1 MDPGHD
7 GQGLGPQAGTMIR
20 TISLLPARARGV
32 LLLAAA
38 GTLWSTL
45 GLGVRIMDTATTWQ
59 ILFYRAIAQVIV
71 IGAWLAMRRGR
82 GFARSFADIGADGVI
97 AGASISVASIA
108 FVYAIGLTTVAEVV
122 FIFSMAPVLA
132 GLLGWALLREPITR
146 VTWLAMVLVLAGIA
160 VMNGPI
166 GSAGISTG
174 TFLAFL
180 SALGFASFTV
190 LQRRRRH
197 VDMLPSVAVSGLIT
211 MAATGWLIGGGVPSG
226 RDLVVAFWLGG
237 IALAGGLALYTA
249 GARFVKPAE
258 SVLISMTEIVLAPL
272 WVWWLFDETARV
284 ATLVGG
290 AVVLAGVLTQA
301 LGRESDPPRR
311 SARAGPPSEP
321 RRPTPRRRLL
331 RRPGTAAPPRP
342 Q

>member
-1 MDPGHD
+1 MTPRI
-7 GQGLGPQAGTMIR
+7 T
-20 TISLLPARARGV
+20 LLPARARGV

-59 ILFYRAIAQVIV
+59 ILFYRAVAQVVV

-82 GFARSFADIGADGVI
+82 RFARSFADIGTDGII
-97 AGASISVASIA
+97 AGASISVASLA
-108 FVYAIGLTTVAEVV
+108 FVYAISVTTVAEVV

-132 GLLGWALLREPITR
+132 GLMGWAVLREPITR
-146 VTWLAMVLVLAGIA
+146 VTWLAMALVLAGVA

-174 TFLAFL
+174 TSLALL
-180 SALGFASFTV
+180 SALGFATFTV

-211 MAATGWLIGGGVPSG
+211 MAATGWLIGGSIPSG
-226 RDLVVAFWLGG
+226 RDLAVAFWLGG

-272 WVWWLFDETARV
+272 WVWWIFDETTSIAIL
-284 ATLVGG
+284 AGG
-290 AVVLAGVLTQA
+290 SIVLTGVLTQA
-301 LGRESDPPRR
+301 LGRESDPP
-311 SARAGPPSEP
+311 
-321 RRPTPRRRLL
+321 PRRRRQPGGPSDSRQQATPL
-331 RRPGTAAPPRP
+331 RRLRGPPEPAADPRP

>member
-1 MDPGHD
+1 MTTR
-7 GQGLGPQAGTMIR
+7 TM
-20 TISLLPARARGV
+20 TVLPARARGV
-32 LLLAAA
+32 LLIAAA

-71 IGAWLAMRRGR
+71 VGAWLAMRRGR
-82 GFARSFADIGADGVI
+82 GFVRSFADIGADGVI
-97 AGASISVASIA
+97 AGASISIASIA

-122 FIFSMAPVLA
+122 FLFSMAPVLA

-146 VTWLAMVLVLAGIA
+146 ITWLAMVFVLVGIA

-166 GSAGISTG
+166 GSAGFSAG
-174 TFLAFL
+174 TLLAFL
-180 SALGFASFTV
+180 AALGFASFTV

-211 MAATGWLIGGGVPSG
+211 MAATGWLIGGSLPSS
-226 RDLVVAFWLGG
+226 RDLAVAFWLGG
-237 IALAGGLALYTA
+237 IALAGGLALYTV
-249 GARFVKPAE
+249 GARFVRPAE

-272 WVWWLFDETARV
+272 WVWWLFDETARI
-284 ATLVGG
+284 ATLLGG
-290 AVVLAGVLTQA
+290 AIVLTGVLTQA
-301 LGRESDPPRR
+301 LGRERR
-311 SARAGPPSEP
+311 PPSGP
-321 RRPTPRRRLL
+321 RSRATPRN
-331 RRPGTAAPPRP
+331 RPRPRPAPAASPRP